1 MKSAG
6 IVLAVAGGVVLAAGI
21 PVWVVGARRVPVKKP
36 EAQPE
41 TQPEAPRQQPVQPT
55 ALLRIGPAGA
65 SFEMVF

>member
-21 PVWVVGARRVPVKKP
+21 PVWIVGARQVPVKKP
-36 EAQPE
+36 EA
-41 TQPEAPRQQPVQPT
+41 PRPQPVQPT